1 MLEEDIHMKI
11 LLDDVKLNLLLEQ
24 KKQFIGKTVVW
35 DSVLS
40 AVSFLISVILASY
53 GDFFMVPGIVI
64 KTVFVIL
71 GLFFTGKSIFDI
83 YKSSKNSY
91 TYEDL
96 FKDINRLNEITHNHS
111 IVAVK
116 NTFDEFPNKFLVY
129 YDTRW
134 NAYLFLN
141 FKDNTNNE
149 SFIISG
155 VSNKL
160 KIKKE
165 DIKVSYI
172 AQNVNEK
179 RSESHHE
186 NRIYS
191 HKLYLASVARFPD
204 VAKQNA
210 FEIDGVQYCWMSIS
224 EMENDHRIMEVNA
237 DIVQFVKDNCN

>member
-1 MLEEDIHMKI
+1 MEI

-40 AVSFLISVILASY
+40 AVSFLISVFLASY

-96 FKDINRLNEITHNHS
+96 FKDINKLNEITHNHS

-155 VSNKL
+155 ISNKL

-172 AQNVNEK
+172 AQNVSEK

-191 HKLYLASVARFPD
+191 HKLYLASVAGFPD
-204 VAKQNA
+204 AAKQNA

-224 EMENDHRIMEVNA
+224 EMENDSRIMEVNA

>member
-1 MLEEDIHMKI
+1 MKI

-116 NTFDEFPNKFLVY
+116 NTFDEFPNKFLMY

-172 AQNVNEK
+172 AQNVSEK

-191 HKLYLASVARFPD
+191 HKLYLASVAAFPD

-224 EMENDHRIMEVNA
+224 EMENDPRIMEVNA

>member
-172 AQNVNEK
+172 AQNVSEK

-191 HKLYLASVARFPD
+191 HKLYLASVVGFLD

-237 DIVQFVKDNCN
+237 DIVQLVKDNCN

>member
-1 MLEEDIHMKI
+1 MKI

-91 TYEDL
+91 TYEEI
-96 FKDINRLNEITHNHS
+96 FKVINRLNEITHNDS

-116 NTFDEFPNKFLVY
+116 NTFDEFPNKFLMY

-172 AQNVNEK
+172 AQNVSEK

-191 HKLYLASVARFPD
+191 HKLYLASVAGFPD

-224 EMENDHRIMEVNA
+224 EMENDPRIMEVNA